1 MELSV
6 LQENFTKALNN
17 ASRIATSRTQL
28 PILNNILLRTDG
40 NRLLVAAMNME
51 VATMHYI
58 GTKIIKPGSI
68 TVPARLITEFVSSLP
83 KEKIDLKVEGE
94 HLIIKAGKYSSVI
107 NGIAAD
113 DFPEL
118 PAIDE
123 NTAIQYEIAPHD
135 FKQAVNQTIIAA
147 SNDTARPILTGVY
160 WYSFEGNLY
169 LAGTDGY
176 RLAER
181 CLVSTESE
189 VAAIIPTNSLQEAL
203 RVINDNTSQVTI
215 LFDESQVRFKID
227 DTEITSQLI
236 DGNFPPY
243 RQLIPASNET
253 NVIIKKDDFM
263 RITKIAGLF
272 SRDSGGSVTI
282 TADSEKGELSLHSVA
297 SELGENTSEATA
309 KIEGGGTITL
319 NSRYISEALSVIDG
333 DTVKFSFSGKLAPTV
348 FESNEKNANYKHI
361 IMPLKS

>member
-147 SNDTARPILTGVY
+147 SNDAARPILTGVY

-243 RQLIPASNET
+243 RQLIPVSNET
-253 NVIIKKDDFM
+253 NVIIKKGF
-263 RITKIAGLF
+263 
-272 SRDSGGSVTI
+272 
-282 TADSEKGELSLHSVA
+282 
-297 SELGENTSEATA
+297 
-309 KIEGGGTITL
+309 
-319 NSRYISEALSVIDG
+319 Y
-333 DTVKFSFSGKLAPTV
+333 
-348 FESNEKNANYKHI
+348 ANYKDCWI
-361 IMPLKS
+361 IFA